1 MGHALFD
8 MTGKVALITGSSRGL
23 GKAMALGLADAGA
36 DIVVT
41 SRKLEGCEK
50 VVEQITAKG
59 RKALAVA
66 AHVGDIDDLDRLV
79 DSAYRYFGRVDIL
92 INNAGINPGA
102 GPLVDLTPTAF
113 QKTFDVN
120 TKGPWYLSSSI
131 APKMA
136 EQGGG
141 VIINVM
147 SVAGIKSSWGQG
159 AYGAT
164 KSALQSLTE
173 VMAVEWAP
181 MNIRVNAIAPGSYH
195 SDLMDNAIA
204 RIPGFEEGA
213 TAASLQKRIAA
224 TDEIIGPILYLA
236 SDASAYSTG
245 STLVTDG
252 GHVLS

>member
-1 MGHALFD
+1 MTHTLFD
-8 MTGKVALITGSSRGL
+8 LSGKVALITGSSRGL

-36 DIVVT
+36 DIVVA
-41 SRKLEGCEK
+41 SRKLENCQR
-50 VVEQITAKG
+50 VVEEIEAKG
-59 RKALAVA
+59 RRALAVA
-66 AHVGDIDDLDRLV
+66 VHVGDTDQLDELTAR
-79 DSAYRYFGRVDIL
+79 AYEHFGKVDIL

-102 GPLVDLTPTAF
+102 GPLLDLTPAAF

-120 TKGPWYLSSSI
+120 TMGPWYLATQL

-147 SVAGIKSSWGQG
+147 SVAGVRSNWGTG
-159 AYGAT
+159 AYAAT

-173 VMAVEWAP
+173 VMAIEWAS
-181 MNIRVNAIAPGSYH
+181 MKVRVNAIAPGSYH

-204 RIPGFEEGA
+204 AIPGFEEGA
-213 TAASLQKRIAA
+213 TEASLQKRIAA
-224 TDEIIGPILYLA
+224 TEEIIGPILYLA
-236 SDASAYSTG
+236 SDASAFTTG
-245 STLVTDG
+245 ATLVSDG